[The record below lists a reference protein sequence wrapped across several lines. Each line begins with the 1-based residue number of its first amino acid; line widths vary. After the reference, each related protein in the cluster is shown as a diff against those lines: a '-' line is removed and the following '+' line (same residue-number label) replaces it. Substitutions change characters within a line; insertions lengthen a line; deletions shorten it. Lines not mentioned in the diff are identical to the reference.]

1 MADYFAALGVC
12 LEPLNLILLFVC
24 VVAGIIFG
32 AIPGLNGSLGI
43 SLLLPITFGL
53 SQNASFS
60 MLCGMYVGGVS
71 GGFISAVLLG
81 IPGTPSAIATCYD
94 GHPMSQKGETSRAL
108 GLGILGSF
116 IGEVLAVLIASALCT
131 VIADLALML
140 GPWEYFSLC
149 VCAISLVVA
158 LSKGRMAKGIM
169 AAAIGLL
176 LSCVGLDPITGCARF
191 TFGNKALT
199 GGIDMTALMLG
210 AYALS
215 QIAKSYAKGN
225 QKLQVFDSSAIKGV
239 GVKLKDFTSNIKT
252 IFSSLMIGLWIGFLP
267 GMGSA
272 LSNMV
277 SYSFAKSTSKHPE
290 MFGTGCAEGIL
301 ASEVSNNAAT
311 GGTLIPMIALGIPG
325 DSATA
330 LLLAALTIHG
340 LTAGPLMIQQHP
352 VTSYMIFGFMLVGA
366 VLVLIIELAA
376 KRWFPY
382 ILRIPYHYLYTIILV
397 MCFVGA
403 FTSTNMGFNMVVML
417 FIAVLALLMEMAGVP
432 MTPLVLA
439 FILGEKIEEYL
450 RKGMT
455 YSSEGWVM
463 FFTRP
468 ASLVF
473 LLIAAASI
481 LIPVLKPLFTKG
493 KPSKEWVA
501 DD

>member
-1 MADYFAALGVC
+1 MENYFAALGVC
-12 LEPLNLILLFVC
+12 LQPAHLALLFVC
-24 VVAGIIFG
+24 VVAGITFG

-53 SQNASFS
+53 SNNASFA

-94 GHPMSQKGETSRAL
+94 GYPMSQKGETARAL
-108 GLGILGSF
+108 ALGIIGSF
-116 IGEVLAVLIASALCT
+116 IGEVLAILIASALCT

-149 VCAISLVVA
+149 VCAISLVAA
-158 LSKGRMAKGIM
+158 LSKGRMAKGLM
-169 AAAIGLL
+169 AASIGLL
-176 LSCVGLDPITGCARF
+176 LSCVGLDPITGYARF
-191 TFGNKALT
+191 TFGNRFLT

-225 QKLQVFDSSAIKGV
+225 QKLQAAEVKKIRGL
-239 GVKLKDFTSNIKT
+239 GVKWKDFTSNIKT

-277 SYSFAKSTSKHPE
+277 SYSFAKSTSKEPE
-290 MFGTGCAEGIL
+290 KFGTGCAEGIL
-301 ASEVSNNAAT
+301 ASEVANNAAT
-311 GGTLIPMIALGIPG
+311 GGALIPMIALGIPG

-330 LLLAALTIHG
+330 LLLGALTIHG
-340 LTAGPLMIQQHP
+340 LTAGPLMIQQNP
-352 VTSYMIFGFMLVGA
+352 VTSYMIFAYMLIGSI
-366 VLVLIIELAA
+366 LVVAIELIA
-376 KRWFPY
+376 KRWFPN
-382 ILRIPYHYLYTIILV
+382 ILRIPYHYLYTAILV
-397 MCFVGA
+397 MCFIGA
-403 FTSTNMGFNMVVML
+403 FTSTNTIFNLGVM
-417 FIAVLALLMEMAGVP
+417 FAVTVLALLMDMAGVP
-432 MTPLVLA
+432 MTPLILS
-439 FILGEKIEEYL
+439 FILGKKIEEYL

-455 YSSEGWVM
+455 YSTEGWLM
-463 FFTRP
+463 FVKRP
-468 ASLVF
+468 VSLIF
-473 LLIAAASI
+473 LLVAAASI
-481 LIPVLKPLFTKG
+481 LIPVLKPLFHKS
-493 KPSKEWVA
+493 KPSKEFAA

>member
-1 MADYFAALGVC
+1 
-12 LEPLNLILLFVC
+12 
-24 VVAGIIFG
+24 
-32 AIPGLNGSLGI
+32 
-43 SLLLPITFGL
+43 
-53 SQNASFS
+53 
-60 MLCGMYVGGVS
+60 
-71 GGFISAVLLG
+71 
-81 IPGTPSAIATCYD
+81 
-94 GHPMSQKGETSRAL
+94 
-108 GLGILGSF
+108 
-116 IGEVLAVLIASALCT
+116 
-131 VIADLALML
+131 
-140 GPWEYFSLC
+140 
-149 VCAISLVVA
+149 
-158 LSKGRMAKGIM
+158 
-169 AAAIGLL
+169 
-176 LSCVGLDPITGCARF
+176 
-191 TFGNKALT
+191 
-199 GGIDMTALMLG
+199 MTALMLG

-225 QKLQVFDSSAIKGV
+225 QKLQVFDSRNIKGI

-290 MFGTGCAEGIL
+290 KFGTGCAEGIL

-311 GGTLIPMIALGIPG
+311 GGALIPMIALGIPG

-397 MCFVGA
+397 MCFIGA
-403 FTSTNMGFNMVVML
+403 FTSTNLGFNMVVML
-417 FIAVLALLMEMAGVP
+417 FIAVLALLMDMAGVP

-439 FILGEKIEEYL
+439 FILGKKIEEYL

-468 ASLVF
+468 ASLIF

-481 LIPVLKPLFTKG
+481 LIPVLKPLFAKG
-493 KPSKEWVA
+493 KPAKEWVA